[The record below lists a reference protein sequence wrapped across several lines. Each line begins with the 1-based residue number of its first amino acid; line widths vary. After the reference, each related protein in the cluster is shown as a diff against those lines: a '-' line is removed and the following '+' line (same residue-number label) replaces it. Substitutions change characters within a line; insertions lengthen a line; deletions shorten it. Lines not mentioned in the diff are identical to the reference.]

1 VSQTVGVSTRDP
13 FDRLAESF
21 LERYRRGERPSISEY
36 LENYPEHATDIRDLF
51 PALVEVEQLKSAG
64 APDTRFRTGSPTLS
78 RLGDYQILG
87 VVGEGGMG
95 IVYEAIRESLRSRVA
110 LKIMHPRFR
119 ENAGY
124 LRRFHVEACA
134 AASLHH
140 TNIVSVFD
148 YGETDGVVYYAM
160 PYIAGQSLEK
170 VLQDVRRIRGNQ
182 DGGRA

>member
-1 VSQTVGVSTRDP
+1 
-13 FDRLAESF
+13 
-21 LERYRRGERPSISEY
+21 
-36 LENYPEHATDIRDLF
+36 
-51 PALVEVEQLKSAG
+51 
-64 APDTRFRTGSPTLS
+64 
-78 RLGDYQILG
+78 
-87 VVGEGGMG
+87 MG

-160 PYIAGQSLEK
+160 PYIAGQSLER
-170 VLQDVRRIRGNQ
+170 VLQDVRRIRGDQ
-182 DGGRA
+182 SGGLAEILPQKGSRNAVPDAIHAPAKPHRSMSIGETMPEIRSPSGCSRDVSPSSSTRSGAEAAGVPPAGAPSSSNPDQLMP

>member
-1 VSQTVGVSTRDP
+1 M
-13 FDRLAESF
+13 
-21 LERYRRGERPSISEY
+21 
-36 LENYPEHATDIRDLF
+36 
-51 PALVEVEQLKSAG
+51 
-64 APDTRFRTGSPTLS
+64 LS

-95 IVYEAIRESLRSRVA
+95 IVYEAVRESLRSRVA

-119 ENAGY
+119 ANARY
-124 LRRFHVEACA
+124 VRRFHIEACA

-160 PYIAGQSLEK
+160 PFIDGQSLET
-170 VLQDVRRIRGNQ
+170 VLRDVQRIRGVFRDSPLPVLRLGERSEAWRTQ
-182 DGGRA
+182 FRGGAVAGPSLPTMRRSRRG